1 MKKLTRFAI
10 LTPLKY
16 NKKNKQDPSDD
27 MIFLRNQLL
36 LSKIIQPM
44 VTIFLQ
50 VLKCIVH
57 IYNILTAQSVSPHSM
72 NSDLMSRVQ
81 PQVNI
86 YFEVDEDWS
95 LKFILPTD
103 HETWNNSTS
112 EHLIIVEIFIHPEL
126 TRTPSH
132 GTITL
137 HEYNTVIHY

>member
-16 NKKNKQDPSDD
+16 NKKKKQDPSDD

-103 HETWNNSTS
+103 HET
-112 EHLIIVEIFIHPEL
+112 
-126 TRTPSH
+126 
-132 GTITL
+132 
-137 HEYNTVIHY
+137 